1 MKELSKNDLNSISGG
16 SVSKYLIFGI
26 IGGFITFIIGF
37 ADGFTRPLKCN

>member
-1 MKELSKNDLNSISGG
+1 MKELSKNELNSVSGG

-26 IGGFITFIIGF
+26 IGAFITFIIGF

>member
-26 IGGFITFIIGF
+26 IGGLITFIIGF